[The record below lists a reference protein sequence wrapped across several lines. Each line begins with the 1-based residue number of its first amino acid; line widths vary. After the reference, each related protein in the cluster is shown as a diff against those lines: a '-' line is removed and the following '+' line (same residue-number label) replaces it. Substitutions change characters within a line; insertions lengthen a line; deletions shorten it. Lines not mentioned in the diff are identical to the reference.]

1 MTASPLAPDVAFPRA
16 TPYRAVKRCVD
27 VAVAVL
33 ALALLAPLLLA
44 ITLAVLV
51 SSSGPAVFRQPRAGR
66 FGRQFT
72 MWKFRTMVLDAEA
85 RRSELIAHSR
95 EKAWLA
101 LDHDPRVT
109 PVGRLLR
116 RTSLDELPQ
125 LVNVVRGEM
134 SLVGPRPLPLAEH
147 ANLPAWSALRLD
159 VRPGL
164 TGMWQVMGRNRV
176 PFQEMLWLD
185 CEYVRA
191 VSWWTDLK
199 ILARTVPAVLGGK
212 GAN

>member
-1 MTASPLAPDVAFPRA
+1 MTASPLAPGVACPPA
-16 TPYRAVKRCVD
+16 TPYLAVKRCLD
-27 VAVAVL
+27 VAVAIVML
-33 ALALLAPLLLA
+33 VLLAPLLLA
-44 ITLAVLV
+44 ITLAVV
-51 SSSGPAVFRQPRAGR
+51 ASSSGPAVFRQPRAGR
-66 FGRQFT
+66 FGEQFT

-109 PVGRLLR
+109 AVGLLLR

-134 SLVGPRPLPLAEH
+134 SFVGPRPLPLAEH
-147 ANLPAWSALRLD
+147 ANLPAWSALRLE

-164 TGMWQVMGRNRV
+164 TGMWQVMGRSHV
-176 PFQEMLWLD
+176 PFQEMLRLD

-199 ILARTVPAVLGGK
+199 ILARTVPAVLGGR